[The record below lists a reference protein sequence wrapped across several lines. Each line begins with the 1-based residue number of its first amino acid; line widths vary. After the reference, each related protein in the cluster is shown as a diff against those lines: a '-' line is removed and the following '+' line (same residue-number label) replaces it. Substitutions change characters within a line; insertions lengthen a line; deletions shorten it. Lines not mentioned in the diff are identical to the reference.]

1 MSSGGTNTTSTSS
14 APPQQFLDAYSAANT
29 AASNVASVPYENYTG
44 QTVAQL
50 SPDQTAAFGQVENLT
65 ANGGV
70 QQPYLTA
77 ANNAYTQ
84 AAEGIDPANFA
95 TTEAAYQSPY
105 TQQVLNSTEQ
115 SEMNTDAQ
123 QEQQMAG
130 NAVSAGAWGGD
141 RSAVLQGIT
150 AGQQALANNTTNAGI
165 EQAGFNQATST
176 AEANQWLNSQAGA
189 GEANLGSEA
198 QATGL
203 SGASALLQSGG
214 LEQQQAQENLNVP
227 YEQFLAGEAYPFQ
240 TTGWEANIA
249 EGLGGAS
256 GGTSSTTSPG
266 ASVGSQVAGLGVGTV
281 GVLGAT
287 GGFGTANN
295 PGYLSNLFNGSGAA
309 AAGGGAA
316 SVAGGIDPALTALGD
331 ASGVYHS
338 GGMIRRAPGG
348 GIPDV
353 DVSITPSATGLG
365 VSPIGGIGIP
375 GANGLGAAPATHGTP
390 DILKNYGETST
401 TTGGPSGIGRLIGL
415 GGQIAATIYGTPLAG
430 AAAGAF
436 NQASGLNNLASGGMV
451 PRRDTGGGTG
461 MQFKS
466 VAPSLTGQ
474 LPKPPDVSAAIV
486 PTTQSTHSGM
496 GIPHA
501 PQAVTPPT
509 LGSTVQGA
517 ASALKGMNLN
527 KTTMRTGGMVQRFDT
542 GGGASATDQTAPW
555 YTPLLQEQLDNQMM
569 QSLGLTSADTGMATG
584 GMIRRQHFDIG
595 GMSIGEADPSWAR
608 TAEAQSVDRHGLLSS
623 PIAGRTD
630 KLAISPI
637 SGSYIVPADVI
648 SGLGEGN
655 TLAGANVMQRI
666 LETGPHGLRMPNG
679 PHKEMG
685 IPKAPPAYREGMMD
699 NGAASGGMVPRRGPG
714 GSTDSDDGG
723 SVDDEGGDNVTYDYN
738 VDSSPAETPWHP
750 DTTAAMS
757 WAPADGGTTTTTTRP
772 HITPSDAGTSRF
784 QTAAADPWLALA
796 EAGFGMAA
804 GKSPHAL
811 ENIGA
816 GGEQGIKSF
825 VQQTQT
831 ANQQNLAAQEV
842 QARLADT
849 AAYRQGLLGVRGTT
863 ADASKIRA
871 DAYAAFTQ
879 RKAELQSQGLD
890 EKTAN
895 DQAMQ
900 DWRQGTLGVQ
910 QKNADTN
917 AARETDTAT
926 NNAARTSLSTQSLAL
941 RQQALEATIKHRGIQ
956 NDAAAQKEA
965 ARQLGQMT
973 DQQIRAMNAGRNTM
987 TGVAPTPQQA
997 GQAVDTMRGHSKATL
1012 APNTPPPATAPQI
1025 PSWVKPGDQYSPSQG
1040 KARDVNGNIYGAP

>member
-1 MSSGGTNTTSTSS
+1 MSSGGTNTTTSS
-14 APPQQFLDAYSAANT
+14 NAPPQQFLDAYSAANT
-29 AASNVASVPYENYTG
+29 AAQNVASVPYQNYTG

-77 ANNAYTQ
+77 ANNAFTQ
-84 AAEGIDPANFA
+84 AAEGIDPQNFA

-105 TQQVLNSTEQ
+105 TQQVLNATEA

-240 TTGWEANIA
+240 TTGWAANIA

-266 ASVGSQVAGLGVGTV
+266 ASLGSQVAGLGVGSV

-287 GGFGTANN
+287 GAFGQN
-295 PGYLSNLFNGSGAA
+295 GYLTGSGGAA
-309 AAGGGAA
+309 AAAA
-316 SVAGGIDPALTALGD
+316 PVSGGIDPALTALGD
-331 ASGVYHS
+331 GSGVYHS
-338 GGMIRRAPGG
+338 GGMIPRRAPGG

-353 DVSITPSATGLG
+353 DVSIMPSPTGLG
-365 VSPIGGIGIP
+365 MSPVGGAGVP
-375 GANGLGAAPATHGTP
+375 GADGLGAAPATHGTP

-401 TTGGPSGIGRLIGL
+401 TTGGPSGIGQLIGL
-415 GGQIAATIYGTPLAG
+415 GGQIAASVYGGPVAG

-436 NQASGLNNLASGGMV
+436 NQSVGLRDGGMV
-451 PRRDTGGGTG
+451 PHRDVGGGTG
-461 MQFKS
+461 MQFKN
-466 VAPSLTGQ
+466 VAPTLTGQ
-474 LPKPPDVSAAIV
+474 LPKPPDVSTTVV
-486 PTTQSTHSGM
+486 PAPQSTHGGM
-496 GIPHA
+496 GIPRA
-501 PQAVTPPT
+501 PQAVNPPT
-509 LGSTVQGA
+509 LGSTVQSA
-517 ASALKGMNLN
+517 AFGLKGMNPN

-542 GGGASATDQTAPW
+542 GGGTSAADQPAPW
-555 YTPLLQEQLDNQMM
+555 YTPLLQESLDNQMM
-569 QSLGLTSADTGMATG
+569 QSLGLTSADTGMASG
-584 GMIRRQHFDIG
+584 GMIPRQHFDVG
-595 GMSIGEADPSWAR
+595 GMSLGEADPSWTRA
-608 TAEAQSVDRHGLLSS
+608 AEAQSVDRHGLLAS

-637 SGSYIVPADVI
+637 SGSYVVPADVI

-666 LETGPHGLRMPNG
+666 LETGPHGLRMPNSARG
-679 PHKEMG
+679 EKG
-685 IPKAPPAYREGMMD
+685 IPRPPPAYREGMGD
-699 NGAASGGMVPRRGPG
+699 NGMATGGMVARRAPG
-714 GSTDSDDGG
+714 GDVEDDG
-723 SVDDEGGDNVTYDYN
+723 DDNVTYDYA
-738 VDSSPAETPWHP
+738 VDSSPAETSPELP
-750 DTTAAMS
+750 VPPIP
-757 WAPADGGTTTTTTRP
+757 PADGGMTPAGGTTTTTNRP
-772 HITPSDAGTSRF
+772 NVGPHDTGSPVSNASRF
-784 QTAAADPWLALA
+784 HTAQADPWLALA

-816 GGEQGIKSF
+816 GAEQGVKTY
-825 VQQTQT
+825 VQEKQQ
-831 ANQQNLAAQEV
+831 ANQQNLNADIKQSQIDANKAIWGQRV
-842 QARLADT
+842 AVQNDKNDITAKMNQARAD
-849 AAYRQGLLGVRGTT
+849 YLGWKSQHG
-863 ADASKIRA
+863 DASEA
-871 DAYAAFTQ
+871 DQQAKQ
-879 RKAELQSQGLD
+879 NEL
-890 EKTAN
+890 A
-895 DQAMQ
+895 
-900 DWRQGTLGVQ
+900 RHYGVMEGIAGQ
-910 QKNADTN
+910 NADTN
-917 AARETDTAT
+917 TQRETDTAT
-926 NNAARTSLSTQSLAL
+926 NNAARTSQGQERITQRAAQIQQTADYHTADLAL
-941 RQQALEATIKHRGIQ
+941 RARLGDNANTNSILTRAATLSAATGKPVADSVNQILAQQPKVRQALPS
-956 NDAAAQKEA
+956 
-965 ARQLGQMT
+965 
-973 DQQIRAMNAGRNTM
+973 
-987 TGVAPTPQQA
+987 VAPSA
-997 GQAVDTMRGHSKATL
+997 
-1012 APNTPPPATAPQI
+1012 APVAPPATN
-1025 PSWVKPGDQYSPSQG
+1025 GSPPPVGTFFQ
-1040 KARDVNGNIYGAP
+1040 